1 VQGQVACL
9 QVAVCLVHM
18 HGGMHVVRGLPR
30 HSPMPLQVAAGRV
43 TALQA
48 MWHELLSQ
56 AAAAFPTD
64 TAIYQ

>member
-1 VQGQVACL
+1 
-9 QVAVCLVHM
+9 
-18 HGGMHVVRGLPR
+18 
-30 HSPMPLQVAAGRV
+30 MPLQVAAGRV